1 MATRANHLELGAGAF
16 TGEKAWAAGA
26 ARLQSPHEKLHCRLR
41 YRLYSLAGDRIPGLT
56 RANRAEARCW
66 ESSLQRI

>member
-56 RANRAEARCW
+56 RANRAEARCLG
-66 ESSLQRI
+66 SSLQRT